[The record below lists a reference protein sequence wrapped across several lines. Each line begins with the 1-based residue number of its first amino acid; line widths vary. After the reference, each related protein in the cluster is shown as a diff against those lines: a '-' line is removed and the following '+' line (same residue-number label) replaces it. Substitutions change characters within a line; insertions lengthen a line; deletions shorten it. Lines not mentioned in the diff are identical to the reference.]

1 MVINGGRERGFRS
14 YSKKSNVPAGKY
26 RVETAYKDG
35 AVIGSLAFD
44 VIDEL
49 RDSTGYVRDSLR

>member
-1 MVINGGRERGFRS
+1 MVIRGGREQGFRS
-14 YSKKSNVPAGKY
+14 FSRKSNLREGTY

-35 AVIGSLAFD
+35 AVIGALAFD
-44 VIDEL
+44 VINER